1 MSPHSTLLAACFTLM
16 GSPAAAQINTGER
29 PSGLRLTF

>member
-1 MSPHSTLLAACFTLM
+1 MSLRSTLLAARFTLM
-16 GSPAAAQINTGER
+16 GSPAAAQINTRGR